1 MSLLDLASWV
11 LLMAGAF
18 FCVVGGIGLH
28 RLPDFFSRMHGAGI
42 TDTLGAGLVIFGLI
56 LQAGLTLI
64 AVKLLFILGLLWLT
78 SPTSTHAIAK
88 AARAAGLQPVTGDD
102 APTDEARASTE
113 GPP

>member
-1 MSLLDLASWV
+1 MAPVDIASWI

-42 TDTLGAGLVIFGLI
+42 TDTLGAGLVIFGLV
-56 LQAGLTLI
+56 LQAGFTLV

-78 SPTSTHAIAK
+78 SPTATHAIAK
-88 AARAAGLQPVTGDD
+88 AARASGLEPLTGDD
-102 APTDEARASTE
+102 ADSDGRSTT
-113 GPP
+113 

>member
-1 MSLLDLASWV
+1 MMAPVDIASWI

-42 TDTLGAGLVIFGLI
+42 TDTLGAGLVILGLV
-56 LQAGLTLI
+56 LQAGFTLV

-78 SPTSTHAIAK
+78 SPTATHAIAK
-88 AARAAGLQPVTGDD
+88 AARASGLEPLTGDAAD
-102 APTDEARASTE
+102 SDDRSTT
-113 GPP
+113 

>member
-1 MSLLDLASWV
+1 MAPVDIASWI

-42 TDTLGAGLVIFGLI
+42 TDTLGAGLVIFGLV
-56 LQAGLTLI
+56 LQAGFTLV

-78 SPTSTHAIAK
+78 SPTATHAIAK
-88 AARAAGLQPVTGDD
+88 AARASGLEPLTGGD
-102 APTDEARASTE
+102 ADSEDRSTT
-113 GPP
+113 

>member
-1 MSLLDLASWV
+1 MAPVDIASWI

-42 TDTLGAGLVIFGLI
+42 TDTLGAGLVIFGLV
-56 LQAGLTLI
+56 LQAGFTLV

-78 SPTSTHAIAK
+78 SPTATHAIAK
-88 AARAAGLQPVTGDD
+88 AARASGLEPLTGDD
-102 APTDEARASTE
+102 ADSADRSTT
-113 GPP
+113 

>member
-1 MSLLDLASWV
+1 MAPVDIASWI

-42 TDTLGAGLVIFGLI
+42 TDTLGAGLVIFGLV
-56 LQAGLTLI
+56 LQAGFTLV

-78 SPTSTHAIAK
+78 SPTATHAIAK
-88 AARAAGLQPVTGDD
+88 AARASGLEPLTGDD
-102 APTDEARASTE
+102 ADSEDRSTT
-113 GPP
+113 

>member
-1 MSLLDLASWV
+1 MAPVDIASWI

-42 TDTLGAGLVIFGLI
+42 TYTLGAGLVIFGLV
-56 LQAGLTLI
+56 LQAGFTLV

-78 SPTSTHAIAK
+78 SPTATHAIAK
-88 AARAAGLQPVTGDD
+88 AARASGLEPLTGDD
-102 APTDEARASTE
+102 ADSDDRSTT
-113 GPP
+113 

>member
-1 MSLLDLASWV
+1 MAPIDVASWV

-42 TDTLGAGLVIFGLI
+42 TDTLGAGLVLGGLM
-56 LQAGLTLI
+56 LQAGLSLI
-64 AVKLLFILGLLWLT
+64 TIKLIFILGLLWLT

-88 AARAAGLQPVTGDD
+88 AARAAGLEPVTGDD
-102 APTDEARASTE
+102 ANDDA
-113 GPP
+113 